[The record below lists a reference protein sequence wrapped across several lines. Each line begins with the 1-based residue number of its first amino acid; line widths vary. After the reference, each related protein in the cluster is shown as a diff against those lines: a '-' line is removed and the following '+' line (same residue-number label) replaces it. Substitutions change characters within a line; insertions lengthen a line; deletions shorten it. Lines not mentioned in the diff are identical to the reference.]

1 MIEILIVTGPLG
13 SGKTTAVNHLL
24 RRELDRGHRVA
35 VLINEFGA
43 VDVDGALV
51 TAERPEVAGLASL
64 LNGCVC
70 CSLREDVVA
79 TLAAWADQPEAQRPH
94 RIVLETTGLADPTDL
109 LDLGLEASL
118 AGRIRIA
125 GVLTLLSALTPLHH
139 LAQRDLLRRQV
150 GLASLL
156 YLSKADLDPSAAM
169 AWESELR
176 QAHPR
181 MALVRSRLGQVPEG
195 SPDPWAGAPFRPEG
209 WADSPATSYADTL
222 SFSLA
227 FDHPV
232 DPAALEALF
241 QPPLPEGLRAGELLR
256 AKGVCAF
263 AGWAPRADGSDRWA
277 FQVADGRIEI
287 SPLPLQPDGQP
298 AAARAVVIGSGLQVG
313 AWKAALRDLERAPLG
328 ARRKAVLPGKS

>member
-24 RRELDRGHRVA
+24 RRELAEGRRVA

-51 TAERPEVAGLASL
+51 TAERPEVAGIASL

-79 TLAAWADQPEAQRPH
+79 TLAAWADQPEAARPH

-109 LDLGLEASL
+109 LDLALEGAL

-209 WADSPATSYADTL
+209 WADSPGTSYADTL

-232 DPAALEALF
+232 DPEALEALF
-241 QPPLPEGLRAGELLR
+241 QPPLRDGLRAGELMR

-287 SPLPLQPDGQP
+287 SPLPLQPDGLP
-298 AAARAVVIGSGLQVG
+298 PAARAVVIGSGLDVA
-313 AWKAALRDLERAPLG
+313 AWKGALRDLERPPLG